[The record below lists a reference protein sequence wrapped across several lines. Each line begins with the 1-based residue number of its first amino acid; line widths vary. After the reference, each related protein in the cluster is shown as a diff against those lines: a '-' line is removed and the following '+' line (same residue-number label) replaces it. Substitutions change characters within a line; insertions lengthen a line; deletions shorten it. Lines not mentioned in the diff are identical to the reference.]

1 MKNSIGRK
9 RMDLQYMSASND
21 NHKEAVVPVDMKER
35 YCLSPNDF
43 ALSTSPLII
52 EPRTLRKSTVK
63 PCLNP
68 LCVSPSLNL

>member
-9 RMDLQYMSASND
+9 RMDLQYMSASKSND

-35 YCLSPNDF
+35 YCLSPNDS

-52 EPRTLRKSTVK
+52 EPRTLRNYQSNHV
-63 PCLNP
+63 
-68 LCVSPSLNL
+68 